1 MLRAAGTPMQP
12 LKVLFIAAEAAPFA
26 KTGGLADV
34 VGALPKALAAMGH
47 DVRIAMP
54 AHASIE
60 EALGEGRWGLRAL
73 PERFEV
79 PFGPGTVPTGVLSCD
94 LPGAAVH
101 VYFVANRDLL
111 GRERI
116 YGYEDDPWRYA
127 YFSRAALEW
136 VDRLGWRPDV
146 VHAHDWHAAPAVTW
160 LATAGSHDD
169 RFRGIPTVFTVH
181 NLMHQGRGP
190 WGILDALRLVTNG
203 LREEGFG
210 QVNFMARGIY
220 HATLIN
226 TVSPTYAREI
236 LTPEGGQ
243 GLHEL
248 LGFRHYDVH
257 GILNG
262 IDVEVWNPAADPH
275 LAAPFDVDR
284 LRARA
289 ANKTALQETL
299 GLPVRREAAL
309 VAMVSRLDVQKGL
322 DIAGEVILRL
332 LERGAGDAQFV
343 VLGSGTPEYEGM
355 FRALAGR
362 FPDRMR
368 AVFGYDPN
376 LAPLLYAGSDV
387 FLMPSRFEP
396 CGLGQLL
403 AMRYGSVPVVRAVG
417 GLADTV
423 RDGITGFTF
432 HAYEPDDFWEAL
444 RRALYLRTADPE
456 SWREI
461 QTAGMRQDLSWR
473 ASARGYLQLY
483 EWAQAR
489 VFTGR

>member
-1 MLRAAGTPMQP
+1 MRALRI
-12 LKVLFIAAEAAPFA
+12 LFVAAEAAPFA

-47 DVRIAMP
+47 DVRIVMP
-54 AHASIE
+54 AHAAIE
-60 EALGEGRWGLRAL
+60 AAFGEGRWGLRER
-73 PERFEV
+73 PESIEV
-79 PFGPGTVPTGVLSCD
+79 PFGPGTIRAGVLECD

-101 VYFVANRDLL
+101 VYFLVQRDLL

-116 YGYEDDPWRYA
+116 YGYDDDPWRYA
-127 YFSRAALEW
+127 FFSRAALEW
-136 VDRLGWRPDV
+136 AHALGWRPDV

-160 LATAGSHDD
+160 LATAGAHDD
-169 RFRGIPTVFTVH
+169 RFRDIPTVFTVH

-190 WGILDALRLVTNG
+190 WAILDALRLITNG
-203 LREEGFG
+203 LREEPFG

-236 LTPEGGQ
+236 LTRDGGQ
-243 GLHEL
+243 GLHDL

-262 IDVEVWNPAADPH
+262 IDVEVWNPATDPQ
-275 LAAPFDVDR
+275 LAARFDAAR
-284 LRARA
+284 LPARA
-289 ANKTALQETL
+289 ANKVALQRRL
-299 GLPVRREAAL
+299 GLPVREKAAV

-322 DIAGEVILRL
+322 DITGDVVRRLLQGGAGE
-332 LERGAGDAQFV
+332 AQFV
-343 VLGSGTPEYEGM
+343 VLGSGAPEYEGM
-355 FRALAGR
+355 FRELSAR
-362 FPDRMR
+362 FPDRMH
-368 AVFGYDPN
+368 AIFAYAPD
-376 LAPLLYAGSDV
+376 LAPLLYGGSDLFV
-387 FLMPSRFEP
+387 MPSRFEP

-423 RDGITGFTF
+423 RDGVTGFTF
-432 HAYEPDDFWEAL
+432 HAYEADDFWEAL
-444 RRALYLRTADPE
+444 RRALYLRNADPE
-456 SWREI
+456 SWTEI
-461 QTAGMRQDLSWR
+461 QTTGMTQDLSWR

-483 EWAQAR
+483 EWALAR
-489 VFTGR
+489 MRG

>member
-1 MLRAAGTPMQP
+1 MRA
-12 LKVLFIAAEAAPFA
+12 LKILFLAAEAAPFA

-34 VGALPKALAAMGH
+34 AGALPKALAAMGH
-47 DVRIAMP
+47 DVRIVLP
-54 AHASIE
+54 AHGSIE
-60 EALGEGRWGLRAL
+60 AAHAEGRWGLRARG
-73 PERFEV
+73 ETVHV
-79 PFGPGTVPTGVLSCD
+79 PFGPGTIPAGVLECD

-101 VYFVANRDLL
+101 VYFVAQRDLL

-127 YFSRAALEW
+127 FFSRAALELLP
-136 VDRLGWRPDV
+136 VLGWRPDV
-146 VHAHDWHAAPAVTW
+146 VHAHDWHTAPAVTW
-160 LATAGSHDD
+160 LATAGGNDD
-169 RFRGIPTVFTVH
+169 RFRGTPTVFTIH

-190 WGILDALRLVTNG
+190 WGILDALRLITGG
-203 LREEGFG
+203 LREEAFG

-236 LTPEGGQ
+236 LGPEGGQ

-248 LGFRHYDVH
+248 LVFRHYDLH

-262 IDVEVWNPAADPH
+262 IDVDVWNPAEDPH
-275 LAAPFDVDR
+275 LAQSFDADR
-284 LRARA
+284 LPMRA
-289 ANKTALQETL
+289 ANKAALQGRL
-299 GLPVRREAAL
+299 GLPVREDAAL
-309 VAMVSRLDVQKGL
+309 VAMVSRLDAQKGL
-322 DIAGEVILRL
+322 DITGDVVARL
-332 LERGAGDAQFV
+332 LEGGAGEAQFV
-343 VLGSGTPEYEGM
+343 VLGSGAPEYEGM
-355 FRALAGR
+355 FRTLAGR
-362 FPDRMR
+362 YPDRMR
-368 AVFGYDPN
+368 AVFAYAPE
-376 LAPLLYAGSDV
+376 LAPLVYGGSDAFV
-387 FLMPSRFEP
+387 MPSRFEP

-432 HAYEPDDFWEAL
+432 HAYEAEDFWEAL

-456 SWREI
+456 SWDEI
-461 QTAGMRQDLSWR
+461 RLAGMRRDLSWR

-483 EWAQAR
+483 EWALAR
-489 VFTGR
+489 LGG